1 MGVVWRNANTIG
13 GLRPPVSTSAAN
25 GLWDLYHFSA
35 LKNLNIW
42 PQQIVTS
49 GLVLLFDP
57 AVIESYSG
65 SGSSILDISGTGSTG
80 TLLNNPTYSSSNGGF
95 FTLNG
100 SNQYINSNHTTNLG
114 QFLSFGIWCRPTA
127 VGQANGSDVIVKN
140 YASTAPFA
148 SWGVDFLSDRT
159 FRFYVSDGST
169 FGFVLSAAQTL
180 NNWYHVFA
188 TYNNRVLRGY
198 INGQFV
204 GTRTSAN
211 NILYN
216 SLSASI
222 GVNTTSPASNYFVGS
237 VAQTQIYNRTLS
249 DAEVLQN
256 FNALRNRYGV

>member
-13 GLRPPVSTSAAN
+13 GIRPPVSASAAN

-35 LKNLNIW
+35 LRNLNIW
-42 PQQIVTS
+42 PQQIVRS

-65 SGSSILDISGTGSTG
+65 SGSSLLDISGTGSTG
-80 TLLNNPTYSSSNGGF
+80 TLIGAPTYSSSNGGI

-100 SNQYINSNHTTNLG
+100 SSQHISTNHTTNLG
-114 QFLSFGIWCRPTA
+114 QFLSFGIWCRPTV
-127 VGQANGSDVIVKN
+127 VGIAAGSDLIVKA

-159 FRFYVSDGST
+159 FRFFVSDGSV
-169 FGFVLSAAQTL
+169 FGSVVTAAQTL
-180 NNWYHVFA
+180 NNWYYIVG

-204 GTRTSAN
+204 VTRTSTN

-216 SLSASI
+216 TVAMSI
-222 GVNTTSPASNYFVGS
+222 GAAFSTSLFTGS
-237 VAQTQIYNRTLS
+237 VGQAQVYNRTLS